1 LTQDDEF
8 IDPDKWQAFYETV
21 HDILTGDRI
30 SPLHRGLLPFRVWQL
45 FDAMVEFAENDE
57 PDKFVCAAGVLT
69 HYLGD
74 SCQPLHISYL
84 HDGDPERPV
93 TYTFTKGKK
102 EGEEETI
109 PMGQGVHS
117 AYEDAMIF
125 AHRADILAGLKKTPK
140 VKANERVKTGFDAA
154 RKTIDLMRNTFDLI
168 PPPNLVQTY
177 IDVGKGGKAAT
188 DALWKASG
196 KQTISVMQ
204 DGAHLIAV
212 IWESA
217 WEAGRGEENVSSTA
231 ALSEDAAM
239 EIVSEPEFVPSVTVD
254 KIGKLLKRE

>member
-1 LTQDDEF
+1 
-8 IDPDKWQAFYETV
+8 
-21 HDILTGDRI
+21 
-30 SPLHRGLLPFRVWQL
+30 
-45 FDAMVEFAENDE
+45 
-57 PDKFVCAAGVLT
+57 
-69 HYLGD
+69 
-74 SCQPLHISYL
+74 
-84 HDGDPERPV
+84 
-93 TYTFTKGKK
+93 KK
-102 EGEEETI
+102 EGEEEI
-109 PMGQGVHS
+109 VPMGRGVHS
-117 AYEDAMIF
+117 AYEDAMVF
-125 AHRADILAGLKKTPK
+125 AHRAEILVGLKKTPE
-140 VKANERVKTGFDAA
+140 VKAKERVKTGFEAA

-188 DALWKASG
+188 DALWKAFG

-239 EIVSEPEFVPSVTVD
+239 EIVSDPEFVPSVTVD